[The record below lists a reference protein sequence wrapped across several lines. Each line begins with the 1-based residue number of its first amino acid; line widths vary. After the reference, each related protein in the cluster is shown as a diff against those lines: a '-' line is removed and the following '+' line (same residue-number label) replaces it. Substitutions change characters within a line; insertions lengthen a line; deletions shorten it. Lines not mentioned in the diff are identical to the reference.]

1 MFQHYA
7 LFPHMT
13 VAENVGF
20 GLEMLGKDRV
30 ESTRIVAE
38 TLALVRMTEFTGR
51 NPDQLSG
58 GSSSTQAR
66 GLYICRNGSDL

>member
-1 MFQHYA
+1 
-7 LFPHMT
+7 MT

-30 ESTRIVAE
+30 ESTQIVAE
-38 TLALVRMTEFTGR
+38 TLALVRMIEFTGR

-58 GSSSTQAR
+58 GQQQHTGTRPLHLQKWQRFVSTPR
-66 GLYICRNGSDL
+66 KC